1 MSEKVES
8 LKDLK
13 RIQTDLPCK
22 NKLIVIF
29 FYKSSSE
36 EEDRM
41 VQCFDAVA
49 DDDEFKNKAA
59 FLLSDEQSSNGELF
73 EEYNIKQTPACL
85 FLQDNKQVELAYF
98 QRRDLQNGVK
108 TTIRRLL
115 GQA

>member
-59 FLLSDEQSSNGELF
+59 FLLSDEQSSN
-73 EEYNIKQTPACL
+73 
-85 FLQDNKQVELAYF
+85 DNKQVELAYF

>member
-1 MSEKVES
+1 
-8 LKDLK
+8 
-13 RIQTDLPCK
+13 
-22 NKLIVIF
+22 
-29 FYKSSSE
+29 SSE